1 MELRHFLPALF
12 AFALLTGCN
21 KEEKATYAPMGASAP
36 AFSADSD
43 TVADFIEGRWALEG
57 GFEGEAD
64 QSEIWQFSSDGT
76 FFYSQGESERR
87 VHGSWTESNGG
98 VSLTYEKLDD
108 ETIMEARARL
118 QKGAESGAQAAIAN
132 QMAIEGML
140 DRLIPKNYFELSDDG
155 KKLEIQDPSV
165 GSGDLFGISLSTV
178 LIRLQEVK
186 D

>member
-1 MELRHFLPALF
+1 
-12 AFALLTGCN
+12 
-21 KEEKATYAPMGASAP
+21 MGASAP

-76 FFYSQGESERR
+76 FYYTQGESDRR
-87 VHGSWTESNGG
+87 VHGSWTELNGG

-140 DRLIPKNYFELSDDG
+140 DRLLPRNYFELSDDG
-155 KKLEIQDPSV
+155 KKLEIEGPSF
-165 GSGDLFGISLSTV
+165 GSGDIFAALSSAT